1 MHFSQIA
8 VISENMKWEKPEI
21 SYLGSL
27 QELTNMP
34 SGEGDTKDFGFNDG
48 EVFSGNPIGST

>member
-1 MHFSQIA
+1 
-8 VISENMKWEKPEI
+8 MKWEKPEI